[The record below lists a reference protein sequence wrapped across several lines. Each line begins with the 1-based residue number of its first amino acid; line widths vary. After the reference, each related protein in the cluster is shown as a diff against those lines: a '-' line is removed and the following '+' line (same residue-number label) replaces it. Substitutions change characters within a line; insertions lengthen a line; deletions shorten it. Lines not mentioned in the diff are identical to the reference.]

1 MFMQAYKQAFSVL
14 AKKPL
19 RLWGLS
25 LLSGLV
31 CAFAALLTFPFLGIV
46 GAGMIVNDLLQCV
59 HEIDIELT
67 GICATKR
74 NVEHL
79 VQLAG
84 EHGFKNWY
92 TDYDEMLENE

>member
-1 MFMQAYKQAFSVL
+1 MK
-14 AKKPL
+14 
-19 RLWGLS
+19 
-25 LLSGLV
+25 
-31 CAFAALLTFPFLGIV
+31 LGIV

-79 VQLAG
+79 VQLAD
-84 EHGFKNWY
+84 EHGFRNWY
-92 TDYDEMLENE
+92 TDYDEMLANEEIDTVYVAVPEGFAGRQECRHGEAFYFQPQSGG